1 MNFSSVLYEVS
12 DGVALVT
19 LNRPDALNAWTPM
32 MSDELSVAMGEAD
45 ADDSVRAVVVTGA
58 GRAFCAGADLS
69 GGESGFLGGRPG
81 HDTRPRLL
89 PHHVRKPVIAA
100 INGHAVG
107 VGITYPMLCD
117 IRLASET
124 AKIQFAMVRRG
135 ILPELGSHAL
145 LPRVIGFSR
154 AADLLLTGRMILG
167 SEAASL
173 GVVSRS
179 LPADDVLPTA
189 LDMARDIAEN
199 VAPVSAA
206 VAKQL
211 MWQGVNMSIDA
222 MIAAEGRLIPKMAA
236 LPDSAEGVK
245 AFFEKRSPEWTL
257 SVSRD
262 ADALIGE
269 ALRPPQ

>member
-1 MNFSSVLYEVS
+1 MNLDTVLYSVS

-19 LNRPDALNAWTPM
+19 LNRPDAMNAWTPQL
-32 MSDELSVAMGEAD
+32 SDDLSLAMGA
-45 ADDSVRAVVVTGA
+45 ADDDDAVRAVVVTGA

-69 GGESGFLGGRPG
+69 GGESGFLSGRPG
-81 HDTRPRLL
+81 EDTRPRRM

-117 IRLASET
+117 IRIASES
-124 AKIQFAMVRRG
+124 AKIQYAMVRRG
-135 ILPELGSHAL
+135 ILPELGSHVL

-167 SEAASL
+167 SEAATL
-173 GVVSRS
+173 GLVSQA
-179 LPADDVLPTA
+179 LPAEEVLPA
-189 LDMARDIAEN
+189 AMAMARDIAVN

-211 MWQGVNMSIDA
+211 MWQGINLSVDD
-222 MIAAEGRLIPKMAA
+222 MIAAEGRLIPRMSAMS
-236 LPDSAEGVK
+236 DSIEGVK
-245 AFFEKRSPEWTL
+245 SFFEKRSPEWSL
-257 SVSRD
+257 SVSSE
-262 ADALIGE
+262 ADALVE
-269 ALRPPQ
+269 RALHPSD